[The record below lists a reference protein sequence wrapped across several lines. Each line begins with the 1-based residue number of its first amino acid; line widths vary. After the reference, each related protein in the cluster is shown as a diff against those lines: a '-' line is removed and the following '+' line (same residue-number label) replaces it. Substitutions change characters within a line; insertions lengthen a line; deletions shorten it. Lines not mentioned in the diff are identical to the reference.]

1 MTDLFLL
8 EDLVQWQ
15 LAKERKE
22 SPVEVVQ
29 VETKI
34 VQAPVEKKK
43 KPKIRHYMT

>member
-15 LAKERKE
+15 LAKEKKE

-34 VQAPVEKKK
+34 IPAPVAK
-43 KPKIRHYMT
+43 KPKTRQYMT